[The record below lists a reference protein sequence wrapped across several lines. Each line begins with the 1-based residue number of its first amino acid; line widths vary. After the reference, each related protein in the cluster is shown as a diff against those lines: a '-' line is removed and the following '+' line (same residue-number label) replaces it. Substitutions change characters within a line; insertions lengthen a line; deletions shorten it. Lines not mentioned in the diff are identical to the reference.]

1 MERFST
7 CQSEHDRGSPPGNR
21 QCWHDSRMALHLVA
35 ICLSQALDEILQQ
48 AVTSRRHTLTQSAC
62 KCSRAGPSLTGG
74 QGGDS
79 GSRDLWG
86 LLLGREATSHMGE
99 IKSKRSLPVDSWL
112 PLASGGCRTP
122 HPAPRVGTI
131 VTPPCYRAEME
142 SFRLGM
148 QCTTA
153 PSCSYRT
160 HSQPCAR
167 PVLTSRHTGVQSS
180 TSTPHGLPRTLC
192 QAQKFP
198 PETRDARASHTQMP
212 GGVSLPEVLPEVL
225 PPVSRHSQTEPS
237 RWQRLAKAV
246 LGGVG
251 AGVLAVALVGRCSS
265 LSWGGVC

>member
-1 MERFST
+1 MPLTAEIYGAFFST
-7 CQSEHDRGSPPGNR
+7 GRPRYTWQIKSE
-21 QCWHDSRMALHLVA
+21 
-35 ICLSQALDEILQQ
+35 
-48 AVTSRRHTLTQSAC
+48 
-62 KCSRAGPSLTGG
+62 PSLPM
-74 QGGDS
+74 
-79 GSRDLWG
+79 DLW
-86 LLLGREATSHMGE
+86 LR
-99 IKSKRSLPVDSWL
+99 
-112 PLASGGCRTP
+112 LASGGCRG

-131 VTPPCYRAEME
+131 VTPPCDRANME

-237 RWQRLAKAV
+237 PWQRLAKAV

-251 AGVLAVALVGRCSS
+251 AGVLAVALVGRCSR